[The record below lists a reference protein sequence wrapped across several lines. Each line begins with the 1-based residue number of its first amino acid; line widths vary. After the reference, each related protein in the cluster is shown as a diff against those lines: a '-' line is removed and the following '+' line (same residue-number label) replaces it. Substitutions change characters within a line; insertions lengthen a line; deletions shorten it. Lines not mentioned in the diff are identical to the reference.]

1 MPTQVTLTGPGNA
14 IVVDDAGAAIAAQTT
29 ALTAELIFIDANLS
43 QINSNLA
50 RIADASASISKA
62 LGDLNISVGTVAV
75 AQNQNN
81 AIQAAVAV
89 NQIQTNNFQ
98 VEVTKQ
104 ALVETGQ
111 NVPALPKIEEQIK
124 TTIKEAILFNE
135 IAVVEGILIK
145 QINSTV
151 VATGTWIAETAV
163 YKTVTSWIKTQA
175 ENLAAVF
182 PKSPA
187 SIKSILEALAGKKA
201 SS

>member
-111 NVPALPKIEEQIK
+111 KVPELPKIEEQIK
-124 TTIKEAILFNE
+124 TTIKDAILFNE

-163 YKTVTSWIKTQA
+163 YKTVTGWIKTQA